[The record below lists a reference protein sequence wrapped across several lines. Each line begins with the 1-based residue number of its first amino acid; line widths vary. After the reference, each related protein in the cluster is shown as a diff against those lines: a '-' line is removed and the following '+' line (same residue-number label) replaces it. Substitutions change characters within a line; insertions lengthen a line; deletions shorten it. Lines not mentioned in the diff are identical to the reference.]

1 MLVDDLDREILKLL
15 SEDARL
21 SYRKISQR
29 TGFSVGTVISRIR
42 EMERKGIIKGY
53 SVIFDPE
60 KLGYDIVAIIE
71 IVISKGKLLEVER
84 EIANRT
90 NVYGVYDVTG
100 ESDAVVIARFR
111 NRRELSEFV
120 KSLLGMEYVE
130 RTITHVVLSTVK
142 EDLRVFV

>member
-1 MLVDDLDREILKLL
+1 MVDDLDREILKLL

-29 TGFSVGTVISRIR
+29 TGFSVGPVISRIR
-42 EMERKGIIKGY
+42 EMERKGLIKGY
-53 SVIFDPE
+53 SVILDPE
-60 KLGYDIVAIIE
+60 KLGYEIVAIIE

-84 EIANRT
+84 EIASRT

-130 RTITHVVLSTVK
+130 RTLTHVVLSTVK
-142 EDLRVFV
+142 EDLRVFA